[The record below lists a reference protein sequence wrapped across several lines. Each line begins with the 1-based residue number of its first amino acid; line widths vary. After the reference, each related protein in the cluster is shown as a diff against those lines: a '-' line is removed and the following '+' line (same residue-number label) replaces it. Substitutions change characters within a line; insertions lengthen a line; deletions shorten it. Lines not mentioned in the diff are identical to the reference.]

1 MAQTDAVVVAGA
13 GPVGLTAAL
22 LLAQAGVP
30 VTVVEKR
37 AQLSAASKASTFH
50 PPTLAML
57 HHLGLLQALE
67 GRGHIVDR
75 LQYRT
80 AGGGIFAEF
89 PLRDLHGE
97 TPFPYRLHLEQA
109 ELSALLLARLI
120 AYPHAR
126 VLFAT
131 ELVDVVAD
139 ARTAQARIRRAGRDE
154 TLGCAYLLGA
164 DGSRSDVRASLRIG
178 FDGTD
183 YADKVLRV
191 MTGDDLDALLPGL
204 APVTYLFNAGKSA
217 SFLRMADCWRI
228 ILRVPGAVD
237 DATALDPDW
246 ILARLREV
254 MPDCGQLPRVL
265 MKDVYGVARRVAS
278 SYRDGRAV
286 LMGDSAHITNTR
298 GGMNMNCGLHDAFAI
313 APAIAEALRSGDHDL
328 VASVA
333 DERRRVA
340 TEMLIPRTDRNVAG
354 GEAWLDQVKHMA
366 ADPAKRVAHL
376 RATAMIDMTPVPV
389 LAHERP

>member
-1 MAQTDAVVVAGA
+1 MPQTEGVVIVGA

-50 PPTLAML
+50 PPTIAML
-57 HHLGLLQALE
+57 HHLGVLEALQ
-67 GRGHIVDR
+67 GRGQIVDR

-80 AGGGIFAEF
+80 ARGGVFAEF
-89 PLRDLHGE
+89 PLSDLRGE

-109 ELSALLLARLI
+109 ELTALLLDRL
-120 AYPHAR
+120 HVHSHVR

-131 ELVDVVAD
+131 ELVDVTSGA
-139 ARTAQARIRRAGRDE
+139 TPQARIRREGRED
-154 TLGCAYLLGA
+154 TLACTYLVGA
-164 DGSRSDVRASLRIG
+164 DGSRSDVRAALNIA
-178 FDGTD
+178 FDGED
-183 YADKVLRV
+183 YPDKVLRV
-191 MTGDDLDALLPGL
+191 MTTDDLDVLLPRI
-204 APVTYLFNAGKSA
+204 APVTYLFNEGKSA

-228 ILRVPGAVD
+228 ILRVPGTVD
-237 DATALDPDW
+237 DSTALEADW
-246 ILARLREV
+246 ILARLQEV
-254 MPDCGQLPRVL
+254 MPDCAHLPTL
-265 MKDVYGVARRVAS
+265 MMKDVYGVARRVAA
-278 SYRDGRAV
+278 SYRDGRVV

-313 APAIAEALRSGDHDL
+313 APAIVEALRSGDHET
-328 VASVA
+328 VATAA

-354 GEAWLDQVKHMA
+354 GEAWLDQVKRMA

-376 RATAMIDMTPVPV
+376 RASAMLDMTPAPAFA
-389 LAHERP
+389 L